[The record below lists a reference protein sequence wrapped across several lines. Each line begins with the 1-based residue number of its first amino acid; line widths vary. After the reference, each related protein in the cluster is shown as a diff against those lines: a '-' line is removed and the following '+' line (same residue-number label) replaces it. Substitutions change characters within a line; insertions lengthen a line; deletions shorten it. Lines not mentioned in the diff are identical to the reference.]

1 MNRRT
6 FALLASLLVV
16 AAPLAA
22 AERRLVLDPART
34 EVAFDLEA
42 TGHDVHGL
50 FSLARGEVRFDPESG
65 AASGEIV
72 LDAASGE
79 TGNSSRDRTMAEEV
93 LEAASFPEIRF
104 VPQRLIGRVADQG
117 TSEVTLEGRL
127 TLHGSEHAMALP
139 ARVSVDG
146 GHVTAETSFPIP
158 YLDWGLHD
166 PSVLFLRVARVVGV
180 VVKADGRFETTAAAT
195 GGK

>member
-1 MNRRT
+1 MRSRSIAFLST
-6 FALLASLLVV
+6 LLIA
-16 AAPLAA
+16 AAPVAA

-50 FSLARGEVRFDPESG
+50 FALTRGEVSFDSETG

-72 LDAASGE
+72 LDAASGR
-79 TGNSSRDRTMAEEV
+79 TGNSSRDRTMREEV

-104 VPQRLIGRVADQG
+104 VPQRLVGRLAERG
-117 TSEVTLEGRL
+117 TSEVTLEGRV
-127 TLHGSEHAMALP
+127 TLHGIEHPLALP
-139 ARVSVDG
+139 AKVSVDG
-146 GHVTAETSFPIP
+146 GHVTAEVSFPIP

-166 PSVLFLRVARVVGV
+166 PSVLFLRVARVVGIAV
-180 VVKADGRFETTAAAT
+180 RADGALEMPASAA